1 MFATALLL
9 LQATF
14 QSPRLVESSGVAV
27 SHAYPGVLWTHNDSG
42 DRPYLYAT
50 DLRGSNRGA
59 LLVPGAEA
67 FDWEDMSLGPCPVPF
82 TLQPRPPRV
91 IAATCVYL
99 ADTGDNLEFRPFVT
113 IYAIPEPQPP
123 ERAGDTLG
131 TTRAPAV
138 LRLRYPDG
146 PHDVEAVYVSPR
158 DTAVYLVSKGATRGS
173 AIRLYRVDRSRWS
186 NSDTSDAVTVAS
198 LVQTLDI
205 RPNPEAGRVVT
216 AGAVRSDG
224 RLVALRTYT
233 EIYLFY
239 SGVGGRLLPARER
252 PCNIAG
258 IEGGRGGEAIDFLDD
273 STLVLTSEAGRS
285 RPGTIDT
292 VTCGLTR
299 EQPAQ

>member
-1 MFATALLL
+1 MFATALFL

-27 SHAYPGVLWTHNDSG
+27 SRAFPGVLWTHNDSG
-42 DRPYLYAT
+42 DGPYVYAT
-50 DLRGSNRGA
+50 DLRGTDRGA
-59 LLVPGAEA
+59 LLIPGAQA
-67 FDWEDMSLGPCPVPF
+67 IDWEDMSLGPCPVPF
-82 TLQPRPPRV
+82 TLQTRPTRV
-91 IAATCVYL
+91 TAATCLYL

-113 IYAIPEPQPP
+113 IYAIPEPAPP
-123 ERAGDTLG
+123 ERASDTLG
-131 TTRAPAV
+131 STRAPAV

-173 AIRLYRVDRSRWS
+173 AIRLYRVDRSAWRAT
-186 NSDTSDAVTVAS
+186 DTTSEIVVAT

-205 RPNPEAGRVVT
+205 LPSAEAGRLVT
-216 AGAVRSDG
+216 AGTVRPDG
-224 RLVALRTYT
+224 RVVALRTYT

-239 SGVGGRLLPARER
+239 PGVGGRLVAARDR

-258 IEGGRGGEAIDFLDD
+258 MEIGGEAIDYLDD
-273 STLVLTSEAGRS
+273 STLVMTSEAGRS

-292 VTCGLTR
+292 VRCRLSR
-299 EQPAQ
+299 EQPTQ